1 MSAGRAGASG
11 PFVVLIGAPGA
22 GKTTVGTRIA
32 ERLGLE
38 LRDTDADVV
47 ADTGREIS
55 DIFVSDGEPA
65 FRALEEAAVA
75 RALEEHAGVLALG
88 GGAVLSAATRER
100 LAGHR
105 VVHLEVGLAGAASR
119 VGLNASRPLLVG
131 NVRGR
136 LKGLLDERRPIYT
149 ALARWTVGT
158 DDRTADEVADLV
170 LQLVEDD
177 QVQLVEDDQVLS
189 VEDDQVPSVGDDQVP
204 SNEETP

>member
-1 MSAGRAGASG
+1 MSPDRVSASG
-11 PFVVLIGAPGA
+11 PRVVLIGAPGA

-47 ADTGREIS
+47 ASTGREIS
-55 DIFVSDGEPA
+55 DIFVADGEPA

-75 RALEEHAGVLALG
+75 AALAEHTGVLALG
-88 GGAVLSAATRER
+88 GGAVLSEATRER

-170 LQLVEDD
+170 LQLIGDDRGQSIEDD
-177 QVQLVEDDQVLS
+177 RGQS
-189 VEDDQVPSVGDDQVP
+189 IGDDREQ
-204 SNEETP
+204 SIEETP

>member
-1 MSAGRAGASG
+1 MSPDRAGASG
-11 PFVVLIGAPGA
+11 PYVVLIGAPGA

-47 ADTGREIS
+47 AGTGREIS
-55 DIFVSDGEPA
+55 DIFVTDGEPA

-75 RALEEHAGVLALG
+75 VALEEHTGVLALG
-88 GGAVLSAATRER
+88 GGAVLSPATRER

-105 VVHLEVGLAGAASR
+105 VVHLEVGLAGAARR

-170 LQLVEDD
+170 
-177 QVQLVEDDQVLS
+177 VQLI
-189 VEDDQVPSVGDDQVP
+189 GDDREQSVADDHVQ
-204 SNEETP
+204 STEETP

>member
-1 MSAGRAGASG
+1 MSPDRAGSSG
-11 PFVVLIGAPGA
+11 PHVVLIGAPGA

-47 ADTGREIS
+47 ASTGREIS
-55 DIFVSDGEPA
+55 DIFVTDGEPA
-65 FRALEEAAVA
+65 FRALEETAVA
-75 RALEEHAGVLALG
+75 TALAEHSGVLALG
-88 GGAVLSAATRER
+88 GGAVLSEATRER

-170 LQLVEDD
+170 LQLIGDDRGRSIEDD
-177 QVQLVEDDQVLS
+177 RGQGIEDDREQS
-189 VEDDQVPSVGDDQVP
+189 IG
-204 SNEETP
+204 ETP

>member
-1 MSAGRAGASG
+1 MSPDRTGASG
-11 PFVVLIGAPGA
+11 PFLVLIGAPGA

-32 ERLGLE
+32 DRLGLE

-47 ADTGREIS
+47 AGAGREIS
-55 DIFVSDGEPA
+55 DIFVTDGEPA

-75 RALEEHAGVLALG
+75 TALDEHEGVLALG

-149 ALARWTVGT
+149 SLARWTVGT

-170 LQLVEDD
+170 LELI
-177 QVQLVEDDQVLS
+177 
-189 VEDDQVPSVGDDQVP
+189 GDDHAQRI
-204 SNEETP
+204 EETP